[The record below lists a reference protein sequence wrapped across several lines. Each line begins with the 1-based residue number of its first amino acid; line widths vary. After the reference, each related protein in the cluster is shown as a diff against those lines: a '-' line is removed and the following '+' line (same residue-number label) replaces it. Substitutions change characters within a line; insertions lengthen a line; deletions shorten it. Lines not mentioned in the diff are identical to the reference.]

1 MDLFDELMAVAGK
14 GADVFTEG
22 QKTIDSGEY
31 RIMVGDFKG
40 MKSKTFTGVNFV
52 LKAFILASGDGSPT
66 PFESRSFDI
75 WLSVKHPKDDPEGR
89 SSAAAHDRAKALGL
103 KIPDDFRDIANGK
116 LGHIVTARVML
127 GAKAG
132 TDGTVRYDITK
143 VLEIVACEP
152 QADDITDSLEAY

>member
-14 GADVFTEG
+14 GADVFAEG

-52 LKAFILASGDGSPT
+52 LKAFIVSAGDGSPT
-66 PFESRSFDI
+66 PFEGRSFDI
-75 WLSVKHPKDDPEGR
+75 WLSIKHQSDDPEGR
-89 SSAAAHDRAKALGL
+89 SSAAAHDRIKSLGL
-103 KIPDDFRDIANGK
+103 TIGDLRDVANGK

-127 GAKAG
+127 GAKTG
-132 TDGTVRYDITK
+132 TDGAVRYDITK
-143 VLEIVACEP
+143 VLEVVACEP
-152 QADDITDSLEAY
+152 QADDVTDTLEVY